1 MTFLWPFLVLL
12 MKIVESFLNSSAVAY
27 RGLFAVCPA
36 LFVIGA
42 PSDPIRMTQIGAARG
57 QTATSP
63 HYTPSRHR
71 GQEHWEHR
79 QWSESDVKSTAHLK
93 AKSDLMS
100 CVKVSGAQSS
110 GAV

>member
-12 MKIVESFLNSSAVAY
+12 MKIVERFLSSSAVAY

-42 PSDPIRMTQIGAARG
+42 PKDPIRMTRIGAARG

-63 HYTPSRHR
+63 HYTQVDTGDKNTGNTDSVPNL
-71 GQEHWEHR
+71 
-79 QWSESDVKSTAHLK
+79 T
-93 AKSDLMS
+93 
-100 CVKVSGAQSS
+100 
-110 GAV
+110 